1 MTDGNSN
8 RTDCERAFMAEALA
22 VAARIER
29 RPWPNPPVGAVV
41 VKDGQVIGHG
51 AHLGAG
57 HPHAERVALEQAGT
71 GALGATLYC
80 TLEPCNHQGRTP
92 PCAPAVANSG
102 VDRVV
107 IGVCDPNPTVSGGGI
122 ELLRA
127 AGIDVTVGV
136 AAAACLDLI
145 WPFVVTDGFQR
156 PYVELKSAASLDGRF
171 SVPQRRD
178 VGLPA
183 GPAARPDGVGPVYL
197 TGLAARGDV
206 HLRRRWVDLV
216 LVGEET
222 ARRDRPQL
230 DGRLVTAENACP
242 VAEPAAGYV
251 DSDASYT
258 GGLARENYFLF
269 HGRSA
274 VPQSPPPSWPVG
286 ARPVAC
292 AMQDGHVDPRDL
304 LQRAADLGI
313 ATVMLEG
320 GPRLASAFLAADLID
335 RWVHYIAPVV
345 LGAGARWPDASI
357 FGDSDRSD
365 PLALTLTSYDRFG
378 ADLRTIHDRCDFAAM
393 LRKVTAERAAT
404 ASVTLAAE
412 STSSTTLTSA
422 PAGREG

>member
-1 MTDGNSN
+1 MTDGNSSRAN
-8 RTDCERAFMAEALA
+8 CERTYMAEALA

-41 VKDGQVIGHG
+41 VKDGQVIGRG
-51 AHLGAG
+51 AHLGVG
-57 HPHAERVALEQAGT
+57 QPHAERVALEQAGT

-92 PCAPAVANSG
+92 PCAPVVANSG
-102 VDRVV
+102 VSRVV
-107 IGVCDPNPTVSGGGI
+107 IGVCDLNPTVSGGGI
-122 ELLRA
+122 ELLRT

-171 SVPQRRD
+171 SVPQRRSD
-178 VGLPA
+178 DPPADRTDLPAPA
-183 GPAARPDGVGPVYL
+183 GPIYL

-230 DGRLVTAENACP
+230 DGRLVAAGCACP

-251 DSDASYT
+251 DSDVSYT
-258 GGLARENYFLF
+258 GGLARETYFLF

-274 VPQSPPPSWPVG
+274 VPQPPPQSWPVG

-304 LQRAADLGI
+304 LDRAADLGI
-313 ATVMLEG
+313 ATIMLEG
-320 GPRLASAFLAADLID
+320 GPRLASAFLAADLVD

-345 LGAGARWPDASI
+345 LGAGARWPDAPV
-357 FGDSDRSD
+357 FGNGGRSD
-365 PLALTLTSYDRFG
+365 PLALTLTSCDRFG
-378 ADLRTIHDRCDFAAM
+378 ADLRTIHDRRNFATT
-393 LRKVTAERAAT
+393 LRQVTAERAAT

-412 STSSTTLTSA
+412 STSSTTVTSA
-422 PAGREG
+422 PTEREG

>member
-1 MTDGNSN
+1 MTDGNSSRAN
-8 RTDCERAFMAEALA
+8 RERAFMAEALA

-41 VKDGQVIGHG
+41 VKDGEVIGRG

-57 HPHAERVALEQAGT
+57 QPHAERVALEQAGT
-71 GALGATLYC
+71 GAHGATLYC
-80 TLEPCNHQGRTP
+80 TLEPCNHHGRTP
-92 PCAPAVANSG
+92 PCAPVVASSG
-102 VDRVV
+102 VGHVV
-107 IGVCDPNPTVSGGGI
+107 IGVCDLNPTVSGGGI

-171 SVPQRRD
+171 SVPQQRD
-178 VGLPA
+178 DGRSAHPTDLPD
-183 GPAARPDGVGPVYL
+183 RVGPVYL

-230 DGRLVTAENACP
+230 DGRLVAAGCACP

-258 GGLARENYFLF
+258 GGLARETYFLF
-269 HGRSA
+269 HGGSA
-274 VPQSPPPSWPVG
+274 VPQPPPRSWPAG
-286 ARPVAC
+286 AQPVAC
-292 AMQDGHVDPRDL
+292 ALQDGHVDPHDL

-313 ATVMLEG
+313 ATIMLEG

-345 LGAGARWPDASI
+345 LGAGARWPDAPV
-357 FGDSDRSD
+357 FGNGGRSD
-365 PLALTLTSYDRFG
+365 PPAWTLTRCDRFG
-378 ADLRTIHDRCDFAAM
+378 ADLRTIHDRRDFAAT
-393 LRKVTAERAAT
+393 LRQVTAEKAAT
-404 ASVTLAAE
+404 ASVRLAAE
-412 STSSTTLTSA
+412 STLSTTVTSA
-422 PAGREG
+422 PAEREG